1 LLHLFYFVSNLADK
15 FAHTPQAVK
24 TQHTATKP
32 KTFKKRTEQANR
44 VKKQPKMKNS
54 GAKWLKVGNFA

>member
-1 LLHLFYFVSNLADK
+1 MADK
-15 FAHTPQAVK
+15 FTLSPHTAK
-24 TQHTATKP
+24 IQHTATLP
-32 KTFKKRTEQANR
+32 KTFRKCIEQANS